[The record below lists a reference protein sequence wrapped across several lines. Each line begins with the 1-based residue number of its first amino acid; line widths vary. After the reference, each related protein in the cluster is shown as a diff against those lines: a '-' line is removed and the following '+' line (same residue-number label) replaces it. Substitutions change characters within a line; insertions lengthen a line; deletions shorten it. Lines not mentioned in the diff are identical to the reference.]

1 MDVLRILMTR
11 RWVILS
17 LVFLAL
23 IPAMYFL
30 GIWQFHRY
38 QSTNRSNHLISS
50 NLAAAPV
57 AMDVF
62 SHPGANIP
70 ANEMYRRVTATG
82 VFDTRDQFVVR
93 NRTDN
98 SGDNIGYYLVTPLIT
113 ADHQVVLVNRG
124 WVAPNGTNGLAFPP
138 IPGTPGGTITVVGR
152 FRPDETTAST
162 GIRNVGGMPSHQFM
176 LINSVEQEK
185 VLKEPVVSGYLEL
198 TSSTPGL
205 SSADSAQLVPGPNS
219 DAQSTDDDAVVGKG
233 VHLPYAIQWWL
244 FGLMIPIG
252 WLVLFRRD
260 LRDRKGGDPD
270 GDPTAE
276 PVRVKTVAEFM
287 AERRAA
293 LQAAEAAAAA
303 TAPAPAPTPA
313 PTEGGADA
321 DAGSKVGSAPA
332 VGLAE

>member
-1 MDVLRILMTR
+1 MAVLRILMTR
-11 RWVILS
+11 RWVILT
-17 LVFLAL
+17 LVFFAL

-38 QSTNRSNHLISS
+38 QSTNRNNHLISS
-50 NLAAAPV
+50 NLAAPPV

-62 SHPGANIP
+62 SHPGAKIP
-70 ANEMYRRVTATG
+70 ADQMYRTVTATG

-152 FRPDETTAST
+152 YRPDETTAST

-185 VLKEPVVSGYLEL
+185 VLSEPVVAGYLEL
-198 TSSTPGL
+198 TGSTPGL
-205 SSADSAQLVPGPNS
+205 SSADSAQLVPAPSS

-252 WLVLFRRD
+252 WWVLLRRD
-260 LRDRKGGDPD
+260 LRDRKGDDGS

-276 PVRVKTVAEFM
+276 PVPVKTVAEFM

-303 TAPAPAPTPA
+303 AATVPAPAPD
-313 PTEGGADA
+313 EGPDHT
-321 DAGSKVGSAPA
+321 DTGSKVGSAPA
-332 VGLAE
+332 VGRAE